1 MAKFPVQIDVCVRR
15 NGRLQE
21 VERLSL
27 PEPGY
32 YSIGRT
38 PESEIQLDSDGV
50 SREHAFLV
58 VQATGLEVIDRAST
72 NGTFIGDE
80 QIDRAPWDGTEPL
93 RIEPFELHLAREGAP
108 IATPPGAQTA
118 ALPADL
124 TGPPTRAFPAQAP
137 VLGASQFGPLRSF
150 RQWLRWLSQRS
161 GGAGA
166 RRETGPR

>member
-38 PESEIQLDSDGV
+38 SESGIQLDADVV

-72 NGTFIGDE
+72 NGTFIGDAR
-80 QIDRAPWDGTEPL
+80 IDRAPWDGTEPL
-93 RIEPFELHLAREGAP
+93 RIGPFELHLAREGAP

-118 ALPADL
+118 LPPAEL
-124 TGPPTRAFPAQAP
+124 KGPSTQAFPTQAP
-137 VLGASQFGPLRSF
+137 APRAPAAQTAPLHQGAIEVDLDLGLDA
-150 RQWLRWLSQRS
+150 
-161 GGAGA
+161 
-166 RRETGPR
+166 